1 MGEDDELGY
10 LGDVTSGADDDELG
24 YLGNVE
30 TNDDELGYL
39 SSYIQS
45 SFPELSG
52 NPSLAA
58 QVGSALQKVGAS
70 AFDALKKTFTNKDGS
85 IDWRSVAGAAGG
97 LYGMYQANKPQE
109 KVGYQG
115 GIPEYTAVRERV
127 PTTYDP
133 NRRPGSSGQQYFTA
147 PQFVK
152 KGDTT
157 AIEAARTAAVEQ
169 ATALANANA
178 TNPARQTLPAATT
191 VTSPAGGGT
200 AVASRPAS
208 SVIDDLKVPTYTK
221 ENAPTYP
228 EENVPD
234 YSYLPEENAPDY
246 FFTLPKEAPKE
257 NVQGMQYAA
266 GGITGLY
273 GADVES
279 LYSDNITRKKDY
291 AAGGLASMA
300 QGRYLGGT
308 TDGMADKIPARIGDK
323 QEARLSHGEFVVPA
337 DVVSHLGNG
346 NSEAGAQRLYS
357 MMDKIRKA
365 RTGNT
370 KQGKQI
376 NPDKF
381 LA

>member
-10 LGDVTSGADDDELG
+10 LGGITSGADDDELG

-58 QVGSALQKVGAS
+58 QVGSALQNVGAD
-70 AFDALKKTFTNKDGS
+70 AFNALKNTFMKDGKV
-85 IDWRSVAGAAGG
+85 DWRSVAGAEGG
-97 LYGMYQANKPQE
+97 LYGLYQANKPQE

-115 GIPEYTAVRERV
+115 KIPEYTAVRERI
-127 PTTYDP
+127 PMTYDP
-133 NRRPGSSGQQYFTA
+133 TRRPGSSGQQYFTA

-157 AIEAARTAAVEQ
+157 ATDAARATALEQ
-169 ATALANANA
+169 ATALASANA
-178 TNPARQTLPAATT
+178 TNPARQTLPAATA

-200 AVASRPAS
+200 AAVMPRAAS
-208 SVIDDLKVPTYTK
+208 SVIQDLKVPVYT
-221 ENAPTYP
+221 
-228 EENVPD
+228 
-234 YSYLPEENAPDY
+234 EENARG
-246 FFTLPKEAPKE
+246 
-257 NVQGMQYAA
+257 VQMA
-266 GGITGLY
+266 
-273 GADVES
+273 S
-279 LYSDNITRKKDY
+279 
-291 AAGGLASMA
+291 GGLAGMA
-300 QGRYLGGT
+300 KGRYLGGA
-308 TDGMADKIPARIGDK
+308 TDGMADKIPARIGGK
-323 QEARLSHGEFVVPA
+323 QEARLSHGEFVIPA

-346 NSEAGAQRLYS
+346 NSEAGAKRLYS
-357 MMDKIRKA
+357 MMDKIRTA
-365 RTGNT
+365 RTGT
-370 KQGKQI
+370 KKQGKQI